1 MNEQEIL
8 ERWEADKPL
17 YGAWAKLIG
26 QEIERR
32 LVSAIAPELLDYFL
46 KVPMVPRLKGDTSL
60 IDKALY
66 RNKPYENPYE
76 DITDK
81 VGMRYVVLLIR
92 HIKQLC
98 SIIESP
104 ECELF
109 WAWSKDKDYEE
120 ERLAKPLEFSYQ
132 SVHYVLRS
140 KAGLSIDGVNLPEG
154 LACEVQIRTLLQ
166 HAHSELTHDTLYKPK
181 TTAKSP
187 IKRTV
192 AKSMALIEATDEFF
206 EQAMK
211 DLTIASEPQ
220 RQLLDYL
227 SGAYKK
233 GTWQEPGQERSNQLM
248 VDAFMDLLPQ
258 DASAHIEEFLT
269 AKSYVFDKIKEQKG
283 RRHLF
288 NQPAVLLAYYLVDKM
303 PAQTREHWPIGL
315 DDLAKVFSDLGVAF
329 QS

>member
-17 YGAWAKLIG
+17 YRAWAKFIA

-32 LVSAIAPELLDYFL
+32 LIPAVAPTPLDYFL
-46 KVPMVPRLKGDTSL
+46 KVPMVPRIKGDTSL

-66 RNKPYENPYE
+66 RSKPYKNPYE

-81 VGMRYVVLLIR
+81 VGMRYVVLLTT
-92 HIKQLC
+92 HISTFC
-98 SIIESP
+98 SIIESAD
-104 ECELF
+104 CEAF
-109 WAWSKDKDYEE
+109 WFQTKDKDFE
-120 ERLAKPLEFSYQ
+120 ADKVSKPLEFSYQ

-140 KAGLSIDGVNLPEG
+140 KAGLSIDGQNLPEG
-154 LACEVQIRTLLQ
+154 LTCEVQIRTLLQ

-181 TTAKSP
+181 STAKPSV
-187 IKRTV
+187 KRTV

-211 DLTIASEPQ
+211 DLAIASEPQ

-227 SGAYKK
+227 SSAYKK
-233 GTWQEPGQERSNQLM
+233 GIGLEPGQERSNQLV
-248 VDAFMDLLPQ
+248 VDALMELLPQ
-258 DASAHIEEFLT
+258 DAPARIEEFLT

-283 RRHLF
+283 QRHFF
-288 NQPAVLLAYYLVDKM
+288 NQPAVLLAYFLVDKK
-303 PAQTREHWPIGL
+303 PAQTREHWPIDS
-315 DDLAKVFSDLGVAF
+315 DDLAKVFSDLGAAY
-329 QS
+329 